1 MSTQQSGKR
10 GVVIDS
16 QSNAT
21 TRHGD
26 NPAPETAE
34 DAGAHG
40 NWKEKPTT
48 AQDSQNLIHEE
59 AEKAGRRS

>member
-10 GVVIDS
+10 GVVTDS
-16 QSNAT
+16 QSNAN

-26 NPAPETAE
+26 RPAPETAP

-40 NWKEKPTT
+40 NWKETPTT
-48 AQDSQNLIHEE
+48 DQDSQNLIHPE